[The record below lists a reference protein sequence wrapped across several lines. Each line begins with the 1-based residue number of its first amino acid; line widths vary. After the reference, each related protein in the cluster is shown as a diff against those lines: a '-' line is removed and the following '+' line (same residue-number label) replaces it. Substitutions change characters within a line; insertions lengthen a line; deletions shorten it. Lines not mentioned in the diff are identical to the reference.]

1 MRLFGWFDGSSNDEI
16 KHKQNIFKI
25 SLFVGIF
32 IVVALA
38 VIALDDSPKESVGDF
53 KLYSE
58 EKSIKTR
65 WMSEAANELKL
76 QKESMK
82 QVERA
87 TKEAQSEVEKLR
99 AELTKL
105 KEERASYLSSQD
117 EKKGSMKYPEPPHE
131 IDLNSYLPPEMREV
145 EEKQDPPHA
154 LLEDTPIKVVEREF
168 IPSLGVESYASQE
181 KSAPAELKKELL
193 ALLSTGT
200 ILQATL
206 TNGMDA
212 PTMSQAKDN
221 PLIVHM
227 ILRDLAILPNRQKH
241 DIKDCFVLGEGY
253 GDLSSERAYIR
264 ANNISCITS
273 KGHID
278 MPIKGYIA
286 GEDGK
291 IGLRGKVISKQ
302 GTLLARAIVAGFID
316 GVAKGFND
324 VGQTIQVTP
333 FGTSSTQN
341 LDTKSMLE
349 KGAYSGLAS
358 GAGRLMDFYLK
369 LADQVF
375 PVIEIE
381 AGRKVDIVLN
391 DKIELTPLEEKQP

>member
-145 EEKQDPPHA
+145 EEKQDPPPR
-154 LLEDTPIKVVEREF
+154 T
-168 IPSLGVESYASQE
+168 
-181 KSAPAELKKELL
+181 
-193 ALLSTGT
+193 
-200 ILQATL
+200 
-206 TNGMDA
+206 
-212 PTMSQAKDN
+212 
-221 PLIVHM
+221 
-227 ILRDLAILPNRQKH
+227 
-241 DIKDCFVLGEGY
+241 
-253 GDLSSERAYIR
+253 
-264 ANNISCITS
+264 
-273 KGHID
+273 
-278 MPIKGYIA
+278 
-286 GEDGK
+286 
-291 IGLRGKVISKQ
+291 LRGYP
-302 GTLLARAIVAGFID
+302 D
-316 GVAKGFND
+316 
-324 VGQTIQVTP
+324 
-333 FGTSSTQN
+333 
-341 LDTKSMLE
+341 
-349 KGAYSGLAS
+349 
-358 GAGRLMDFYLK
+358 
-369 LADQVF
+369 
-375 PVIEIE
+375 
-381 AGRKVDIVLN
+381 
-391 DKIELTPLEEKQP
+391 